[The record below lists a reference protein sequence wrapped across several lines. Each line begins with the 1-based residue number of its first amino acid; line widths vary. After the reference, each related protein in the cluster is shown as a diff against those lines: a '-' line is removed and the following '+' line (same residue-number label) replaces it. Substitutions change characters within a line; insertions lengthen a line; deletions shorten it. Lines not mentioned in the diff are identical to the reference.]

1 MGRGRRGINT
11 AILGKMFPRR
21 ASGSES
27 LLGAADGLGGSLD
40 RDQALRGVGEKQAA
54 FVRSADSQVPEPP
67 PGPEPR

>member
-21 ASGSES
+21 ASESES